1 MSSPITKAFASPLK
15 GVSQQNPRDRI
26 DGQCDEQINLIAD
39 PVRSLTRRP
48 PVQFL
53 SMLRNTDKDITDNYF
68 EFNNKE
74 FLLSTKTNYA
84 QLMRITDKRSYN
96 YSGSVSSYVS
106 NNMQVAA
113 TAKEILL
120 LNPKVV
126 TEQTAELSSFQNK
139 QFVITCKGGVIN
151 NTYGIKINIDS
162 TEFTKTYKPTSDEL
176 ATADNVTGKLYESF
190 NTDTAF
196 KALFDITLVYDCILF
211 NLKDKN
217 KTYKVSSTDGYGG
230 KFLIYAETAV
240 KEAANL
246 PRFAPEGFN
255 LKIEQLPD
263 TKVSVYYMKFVITGT
278 DKTFGRAGNWVESVA
293 PGITNK
299 FNTNTMPHKLT
310 IDEQA
315 GTFSIVPAEWFER
328 RTGDAKTNPTP
339 SFIGSPIEAIA
350 VIQGR
355 ICLTSKSIFMTRSKE
370 PLDCYRN
377 SATVLV
383 DSDPIDIENTV
394 SIGNK
399 LTAIIQYNRNIAFYA
414 QGKQFLADANKALTP
429 ANFAA
434 PVSSSF
440 SYDGVTPVTT
450 GVSVIHSY
458 KKGEYTS
465 LMEIFPRTN
474 ENDTPFANITEQV
487 ERYIEGNC
495 RKIVSNLSFD
505 MVFVLAEN
513 KRNVYVYKY
522 LYTQQEKALSAWSLF
537 TFAFDIDNIFTSED
551 KLYIVYSSGGKTYL
565 GLMELDY
572 PEDSFCG
579 FTIYL
584 DNKVTIP
591 IVNGVGTLPFVP
603 KLTGYLCV
611 MRYVMRDGEEVSCGL
626 PEEIDRID
634 GNTVYL
640 KDETVN
646 GSAVIGLPT
655 SWSFIPS
662 RPFLRDREGNIID
675 TGKLNIIKYLA
686 SVADTASFNV
696 AVRSTDGVE
705 EVYGVSANL
714 AGNTLYKYTKINL
727 ATTTLTLPFQR
738 ESERYNIRLFSSGYE
753 PFTLV
758 DLAYTGKWF
767 TTSRS
772 S

>member
-1 MSSPITKAFASPLK
+1 MASPITKAFASPLK
-15 GVSQQNPRDRI
+15 GVSQQNPRDRV

-39 PVRSLTRRP
+39 PVRSLTRRA

-53 SMLRNTDKDITDNYF
+53 NVLRDTNNNITDNYF
-68 EFNNKE
+68 EYNNKE
-74 FLLSTKTNYA
+74 FLLSTSSNYA
-84 QLMRITDKRSYN
+84 QLLCITDGRSYN
-96 YSGSVSSYVS
+96 YSGSIPAYVS
-106 NNMQVAA
+106 KDMQVAA
-113 TAKEILL
+113 TATDILL
-120 LNPKVV
+120 LNPTVV
-126 TEQTAELSSFQNK
+126 TEQTSEISTFQNK
-139 QFVITCKGGVIN
+139 QFVITCKGGVVN
-151 NTYGIKINIDS
+151 NIYGIKINIDS
-162 TEFTKTYKPTSDEL
+162 SEYVKTYKPTSEEL
-176 ATADNVTGKLYESF
+176 ATADNVTGRLFEAF
-190 NTDTAF
+190 NGDTGF
-196 KALFDITLVYDCILF
+196 KAFFDITLVYDCILF
-211 NLKDKN
+211 SLKDKN
-217 KTYKVSSTDGYGG
+217 KTYKASITDGYGG
-230 KFLIYAETAV
+230 KFLIYAEDAV
-240 KEAANL
+240 KEAASL
-246 PRFAPEGFN
+246 PRFAPDGFN
-255 LKIEQLPD
+255 LKVEQLPD
-263 TKVSVYYMKFVITGT
+263 SRVSVYYMRFVITGT
-278 DKTFGRAGNWVESVA
+278 DKSFGRAGNWVESVA
-293 PGITNK
+293 PNIANK
-299 FNTNTMPHKLT
+299 FNTLTMPHKLT
-310 IDEQA
+310 IDEQD
-315 GTFSIVPAEWFER
+315 GTFSITQAAWFER

-339 SFIGSPIEAIA
+339 SFVGSPIEAIA

-383 DSDPIDIENTV
+383 DSDPIDVENTV

-458 KKGEYTS
+458 KKGDYTS

-487 ERYIEGNC
+487 EQYIEGNC
-495 RKIVSNLSFD
+495 RKIVSNLAFD
-505 MVFVLAEN
+505 TVFVLAGN
-513 KRNVYVYKY
+513 KRNIYVYKY

-537 TFAFDIDNIFTSED
+537 TFAFDIDNVFSSED
-551 KLYIVYSSGGKTYL
+551 KLYIVYSSGGKTYF
-565 GLMELDY
+565 GIMELDY
-572 PEDSFCG
+572 PEDTFCG

-584 DNKVTIP
+584 DNKVT
-591 IVNGVGTLPFVP
+591 VQVTDGVAALPFVP

-611 MRYVMRDGEEVSCGL
+611 MRYIIRDGENIACGL
-626 PEEIDRID
+626 PEDIDRIE
-634 GNTVYL
+634 GSTVYL
-640 KDETVN
+640 KDSTIN

-655 SWSFIPS
+655 TWSFIPS

-686 SVADTASFNV
+686 SVVDTASFNV
-696 AVRSTDGVE
+696 AIRDKEGRE
-705 EVYGVSANL
+705 EVYGVSTNL
-714 AGNTLYKYTKINL
+714 AGNTLFKYSTINL
-727 ATTTLTLPFQR
+727 ANTTLNLPFQR
-738 ESERYNIRLFSSGYE
+738 ESARYNIRLFGSGHE

-772 S
+772 